1 MAGTIVLLAVIAV
14 MVLVTFAV
22 WRLTRRLLTVGD
34 MKDFSVSRQWLIE
47 HQGDERS

>member
-1 MAGTIVLLAVIAV
+1 MAGTIVLFTVIAV
-14 MVLVTFAV
+14 MLLVMFAA

-34 MKDFSVSRQWLIE
+34 IKDFSVSRQWLIE